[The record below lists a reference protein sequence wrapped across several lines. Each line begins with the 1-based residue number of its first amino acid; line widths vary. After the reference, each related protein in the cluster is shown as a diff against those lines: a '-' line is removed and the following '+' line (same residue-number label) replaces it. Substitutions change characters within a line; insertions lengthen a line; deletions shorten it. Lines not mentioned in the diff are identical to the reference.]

1 MKSKKYLQNF
11 ALVIF
16 SLAFTIFALEI
27 VIGVFARITHN
38 DRSMINNSV
47 LGWKMVPHS
56 IKAYDQEE
64 EPYVIN
70 INSQGF
76 RDKEYS
82 YQKPSSTFR
91 IVVIGNSFVFG
102 SGGGI
107 RGRSIH

>member
-64 EPYVIN
+64 EPYVI
-70 INSQGF
+70 INSANKY
-76 RDKEYS
+76 RDNEW
-82 YQKPSSTFR
+82 Q
-91 IVVIGNSFVFG
+91 I
-102 SGGGI
+102 
-107 RGRSIH
+107 